1 MSWLV
6 STALRFRVLV
16 LAAALVLILAG
27 VRAVRSTPLDVF
39 PEFAPP
45 RVEIQTEAPG
55 LSTEEVESLI
65 TVPLENALNGTSW
78 LRTLRSTSVLGL
90 SSVVLLFEEG
100 TDLLRARQLVQER
113 LTVEAARLPAVARPP
128 VMLPPLSSMSRAMK
142 VGMSSTTLTQM
153 ELSDLARWTIRP
165 RLMAVPGVA
174 NVAIWGQKDRQYQ
187 ILIDPDRL
195 RAHGVTLASVL
206 RASGDAAAIGAGGFV
221 DTPNQRIA
229 IRHLASFDDPEEL
242 GRTVVELREG
252 APIRLGDVAEIVIG
266 HGPPIGNAII
276 NDVPGILLIVEKQPW
291 GNTLDVS
298 RNVEVALDALR
309 PGLTGV
315 EVDSSIFRPAT
326 FIERSI
332 QNLASAMLIG
342 CLLVAAVLG
351 AFLFNARTALISI
364 TAIPLSLLAAAVVL
378 KSWGG
383 TINTMVLAG
392 LVIAVG
398 EVVDDAIIDVE
409 NIERRLRL
417 NRSLDRPRSPFL
429 VVLEASL
436 EVRSAVVFASL
447 IVVLVFVP
455 IFFLEGLAGS
465 FFRPLAVAYVLA
477 ILASLFVALTVT
489 PALSLLLLPTAE
501 TRHRD
506 APLVE
511 LLKRRYRLVLPRLL
525 VRPRLV
531 GGALI
536 SAFAL
541 AAVAVP
547 FLGEEFLP
555 SFKETDFL
563 MHFVEKPG
571 TSLEA
576 MTRVTVQAS
585 KELRAIP
592 GVRNFGSHIGRA
604 EVADEVVGP
613 NFTELWISIDDK
625 VDYDVTV
632 GKLQAAVD
640 GYPGLQRDL
649 LTYLKE
655 RIKEVL
661 SGTSATVVVRLF
673 GPDIATL
680 REKAAEVSK
689 VMGGVVGV
697 VDLKVEPQVLVPQ
710 IVVRLRADQTARFG
724 LTPGDV
730 RRAAR
735 TLVQGTKVGEVYEA
749 QKIFDVVVWGKAE
762 NRTDLDAIRRLPIEA
777 PSGARVPLGDVA
789 DVEIVPTPNEIKR
802 EGASRRLDISCNV
815 KDRDLGVVA
824 REIEARVRG
833 LSFERGYHPE
843 FLGEY
848 AARAASQRQILGLS
862 LLSLTGILLLLY
874 VDFRSVRLML
884 LVFLTLPF
892 ALIGGVLGAFLG
904 GGNLSLGSLVGFVTV
919 LGIAGRNGIM
929 LVSHYRHLEEQ
940 EGVPFGPA
948 LVLRGAEERLS
959 PILMTALCAGL
970 ALVPLVLRGNV
981 PGHEIEYPM
990 AWVILGGLFTSTAL
1004 NLFFLPALYARFG
1017 HRSRVAATD
1026 PSPAA

>member
-1 MSWLV
+1 MNWLIT
-6 STALRFRVLV
+6 TALRLRLLVLALAAVLV
-16 LAAALVLILAG
+16 LLGI
-27 VRAVRSTPLDVF
+27 RAVRTTPLDVF

-78 LRTLRSTSVLGL
+78 LKTLRSKSVLGL

-113 LTVEAARLPAVARPP
+113 LAAEAGKLPAVARVP

-142 VGMSSTTLTQM
+142 IGLSSKTLSQM
-153 ELSDLARWTIRP
+153 DLSDLARWTIRP

-174 NVAIWGQKDRQYQ
+174 QVAIWGQKDKQFQ
-187 ILIDPDRL
+187 ILVDPDRL
-195 RAHGVTLASVL
+195 RARGITLDDVL
-206 RASGDAAAIGAGGFV
+206 RASGDAAAIGAGGFI

-229 IRHLASFDDPEEL
+229 VRHLAAFDDPEEL
-242 GRTVVELREG
+242 GRSVVGFRQG
-252 APIRLGDVAEIVIG
+252 APIRIGDVADIEVG

-298 RNVEVALDALR
+298 RNVEAALEALK

-315 EVDSSIFRPAT
+315 EVDSTIFRPAT
-326 FIERSI
+326 FIERSLA
-332 QNLASAMLIG
+332 NLGRAMLIG
-342 CLLVAAVLG
+342 CVLVAVILG
-351 AFLFNARTALISI
+351 LFLCNFRTALISI

-378 KSWGG
+378 KAWGG

-409 NIERRLRL
+409 NIERRLRQ
-417 NRSLDRPRSPFL
+417 NRASERPRPPFL
-429 VVLEASL
+429 VVLQASL

-455 IFFLEGLAGS
+455 VFFLDGLAGS

-477 ILASLFVALTVT
+477 ILASLLVALTVT
-489 PALSLLLLPTAE
+489 PALSMMLLPGART
-501 TRHRD
+501 HRD
-506 APLVE
+506 SPLAE
-511 LLKRRYRLVLPRLL
+511 ALRERYRRILPRIV
-525 VRPRLV
+525 VRPRLAAGV
-531 GGALI
+531 LGGA
-536 SAFAL
+536 FVL
-541 AAVAVP
+541 AGAVVP

-555 SFKETDFL
+555 NFKETDFL

-571 TSLEA
+571 TSIDA
-576 MTRVTVQAS
+576 MTRITAEAS

-613 NFTELWISIDDK
+613 NFTELWISIDEK
-625 VDYDVTV
+625 VDYDATV
-632 GKLQAAVD
+632 GKVQAAVD

-661 SGTSATVVVRLF
+661 SGTSASIVVRLF

-680 REKAAEVSK
+680 RAQALEVSK
-689 VMGGVVGV
+689 AMGEVPGVT
-697 VDLKVEPQVLVPQ
+697 DLKVEPQVLVPQ
-710 IVVRLRADQTARFG
+710 LVVRLRPEHAARFG

-730 RRAAR
+730 RRAA
-735 TLVQGTKVGEVYEA
+735 TTMIQGRKVGEIYEE
-749 QKIFDVVVWGKAE
+749 QKIIDVMVWGVPRV
-762 NRTDLDAIRRLPIEA
+762 RTDLASLRALLIES
-777 PSGARVPLGDVA
+777 PSGAQVPLGDVA
-789 DVEIVPTPNEIKR
+789 DVEIVPAPNEIKR

-815 KDRDLGVVA
+815 KDRDLGAVA
-824 REIEARVRG
+824 RAVETRVRA
-833 LSFERGYHPE
+833 LPFERGYHPE

-848 AARAASQRQILGLS
+848 AARSASQRQLLGLATFS
-862 LLSLTGILLLLY
+862 LLAILLLLY
-874 VDFRSVRLML
+874 VDFRSVRVTA
-884 LVFLTLPF
+884 LVFLSLPF
-892 ALIGGVLGAFLG
+892 ALIGGVVGAYLG
-904 GGNLSLGSLVGFVTV
+904 GGNLSLGSLIGFVTV

-940 EGVPFGPA
+940 EGMAFGLP

-970 ALVPLVLRGNV
+970 ALVPLVIGGNV

-990 AWVILGGLFTSTAL
+990 AWVILGGLVTSTGL
-1004 NLFFLPALYARFG
+1004 NLFLMPALYAAFARAKG
-1017 HRSRVAATD
+1017 EARRPREDVEA
-1026 PSPAA
+1026 